1 MTREEFITLAKS
13 RGYGYSDEDI
23 ADILSLL
30 SDKEAL
36 PGVSWR
42 KLTFKMDGVSTE
54 EEWLDYYAG
63 NWLIHY

>member
-30 SDKEAL
+30 SDKDAL
-36 PGVSWR
+36 PGILE
-42 KLTFKMDGVSTE
+42 KTHF
-54 EEWLDYYAG
+54 
-63 NWLIHY
+63 

>member
-42 KLTFKMDGVSTE
+42 ELTFKMDGVSTE